1 MSIFA
6 QTCGIVLLLVLLVFF
21 LRHKKV
27 ELRTEQAFLA
37 CLLMTLACLFL
48 DIFSIVAINRMDIFP
63 QSLVSFIC
71 KSYLVSLVGESLF
84 PLLYICIDIDSLHSA
99 RHLRRKLFFI
109 GYACVFVVLIYSLP
123 IYYYYDNGVVQY
135 TYGPSVMITYVG
147 ALSLV
152 ISNFVI
158 MFRQK
163 TRINAMRR
171 EAVMLWMLLW
181 VCTALI
187 QLLNSALLI
196 VGYGSA
202 IGIMILYLNIE
213 NPESNLD
220 RQSGMFN
227 HNALYQYI
235 RQKYQTG
242 QRFSCLTIIL
252 KHSLVDMLHSQTE
265 TFTEIE
271 IAKYLHSIPGVK
283 VFKDSEDKILVLFKN
298 EQNALEKSEQ
308 IREHFEQEWGRE
320 NDMYARCDWV
330 FISDSQMVENEDD
343 FLYLLLYVRQENLI
357 RSDSSYLKVDMPLVN
372 RMYEEKQAEAMLR
385 DSLAEDRVSVFY
397 QPIYSNREKR
407 FTCAEALV
415 RITDKDG
422 NIVPPAKFIGI
433 AERNGMILA
442 LGKRVFE
449 KVCEFLQRV
458 DIQALGLQY
467 IEVNLSVVQCGYKHL
482 ANDYIEIIEQY
493 HTDPKQIN
501 LEITES
507 ASVGA
512 KQVLLKNMDTLRKY
526 GISFSLDD
534 FGTGQANLN
543 YIVDMPVDI
552 VKFDRDMTTAYFEN
566 ARATHVMNAAI
577 HMIHGM
583 QLHIVAE
590 GIETKEQ
597 FEAMDKIGISYIQG
611 YYFSKPRPE
620 KDFISFIRE
629 KNLPAEAEV

>member
-6 QTCGIVLLLVLLVFF
+6 QTCGIVLLLVLLIFF

-37 CLLMTLACLFL
+37 CLLMTLVCLFL
-48 DIFSIVAINRMDIFP
+48 DIFSIIAINYMDIFP
-63 QSLVSFIC
+63 RALVGFIC

-84 PLLYICIDIDSLHSA
+84 PLLYICIDIDSLRTA
-99 RHLRRKLFFI
+99 RHSGRKLFFI
-109 GYACVFVVLIYSLP
+109 VYSCIFAALIYLLP
-123 IYYYYDNGVVQY
+123 IYYYYNEGAVQY

-147 ALSLV
+147 ALSLI

-163 TRINAMRR
+163 MRINAMRR
-171 EAVMLWMLLW
+171 EAVMLWMFLWLL
-181 VCTALI
+181 TALI
-187 QLLNSALLI
+187 QFLNSELLI

-235 RQKYQTG
+235 RQKYQT
-242 QRFSCLTIIL
+242 QEQFSCLAIIL
-252 KHSLVDMLHSQTE
+252 KHSLVDTLHSPAE
-265 TFTEIE
+265 KFTEIE
-271 IAKYLHSIPGVK
+271 IANYLHSIPGTK
-283 VFKDSEDKILVLFKN
+283 VFKDAEDEILILFNN
-298 EQNALEKSEQ
+298 EQEALQKSRQ
-308 IREHFEQEWGRE
+308 IREHFELEWGRE
-320 NDMYARCDWV
+320 NDMYASCDWV
-330 FISDSQMVENEDD
+330 FIPNSQMVENEDD
-343 FLYLLLYVRQENLI
+343 FLYLLLYVRQGNFT
-357 RSDSSYLKVDMPLVN
+357 RSDSSYLNVDMPLVSG
-372 RMYEEKQAEAMLR
+372 MYEEKQAEAILR

-397 QPIYSNREKR
+397 QPIYSNHEHR

-415 RITDKDG
+415 RITDRDG
-422 NIVPPAKFIGI
+422 NIIPPAKFINI

-458 DIQALGLQY
+458 DIQAFGLEY

-482 ANDYIEIIEQY
+482 AKDYIAIMERY

-507 ASVGA
+507 ASIGA
-512 KQVLLKNMDTLRKY
+512 KQALLKNMGILREY
-526 GISFSLDD
+526 GITFSLDD

-566 ARATHVMNAAI
+566 ARAKHVMDAAI

-611 YYFSKPRPE
+611 YYFSKPCPE
-620 KDFISFIRE
+620 EAFLNFIRQN
-629 KNLPAEAEV
+629 NLPTDTDV